1 MESYF
6 DEALEAI
13 LDEENS
19 DVIVLQ
25 GEKGIIEFEQIAL
38 IPQEEKLYVILKP
51 IQPMEGL
58 GEDEGLVFFINEE
71 KKIFE
76 LVADEKII
84 DDVFDVYFD
93 LVDDE
98 GSEGDE

>member
-13 LDEENS
+13 LDEENN

-98 GSEGDE
+98 GSEDDE

>member
-13 LDEENS
+13 LDEENN
-19 DVIVLQ
+19 DVIALQ

-51 IQPMEGL
+51 IQPIEGL
-58 GEDEGLVFFINEE
+58 GEDEGLVFFVNEE
-71 KKIFE
+71 KKLFE

-98 GSEGDE
+98 GSEDDE